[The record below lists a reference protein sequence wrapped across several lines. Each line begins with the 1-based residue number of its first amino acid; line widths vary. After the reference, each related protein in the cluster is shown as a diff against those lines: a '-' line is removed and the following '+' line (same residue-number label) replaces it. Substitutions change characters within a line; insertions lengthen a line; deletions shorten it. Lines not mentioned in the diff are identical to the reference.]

1 MSSTSSHP
9 AELTPDQIRQRVLD
23 LGQWFHNIDLK
34 GVKTAPN
41 HFLGDYPAI
50 KWRQFAHA
58 VPADLRGKTVLDIGC
73 NAGFYS
79 FEMKRRGAERV
90 VGIDSDPDY
99 LAQARF
105 AAQVCKADIEFRQ
118 LSVYEVGAL
127 GEKFDVVLFLGV
139 LYHLR
144 HPLLALDLLHEHAV
158 KDTLIFQSLLRG
170 STDIERLED
179 DYPFSE
185 TRIFDQP
192 GFPKLHFIEKDYSG
206 DCTNW
211 WVPNLACAEAMLRS
225 AGFQIID
232 HPEVEVFVCRRV
244 AVNGWVQADEKRLLE
259 ARRG

>member
-1 MSSTSSHP
+1 MSSTSGHP

-34 GVKTAPN
+34 GVKTAPD

-58 VPADLRGKTVLDIGC
+58 VPADLRGKTVLDVGC

-105 AAQVCKADIEFRQ
+105 AAQVCKADIEFHQ

-232 HPEVEVFVCRRV
+232 HPEVEVFVCRRA